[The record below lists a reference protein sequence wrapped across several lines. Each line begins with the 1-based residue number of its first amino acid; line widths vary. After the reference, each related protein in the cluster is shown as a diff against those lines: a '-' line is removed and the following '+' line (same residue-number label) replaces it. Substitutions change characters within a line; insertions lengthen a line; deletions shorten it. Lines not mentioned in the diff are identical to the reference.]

1 MLFRKLQRKW
11 KHNHSEACSEA
22 VEGKWDPSHDPGMDL
37 AAQEEPLDMEA
48 LEAFWRPLF
57 KKQSLLDSRAPEAT
71 RDPNWNVVNP
81 ISTPEVK
88 WAIKNSKRRT
98 APGLDC
104 QKLSDIASIPQ
115 GELISLFNLWMHAG
129 CCPSELCYPLLS
141 SLFLKIMAK
150 RLELYCP
157 VLTRQNAF
165 KMGDGIAENLFLLQA
180 TL

>member
-37 AAQEEPLDMEA
+37 AAQEEPLDMEG
-48 LEAFWRPLF
+48 LKAFWRPLF
-57 KKQSLLDSRAPEAT
+57 KKQSLPDSRAPEAT

-129 CCPSELCYPLLS
+129 CCPSGKTSRAILS
-141 SLFLKIMAK
+141 SFDQAECI
-150 RLELYCP
+150 
-157 VLTRQNAF
+157 Q
-165 KMGDGIAENLFLLQA
+165 DGRRDSRKLVPTPSNSIEGQ
-180 TL
+180 